1 MKNRLIVP
9 PSLEVAACL
18 MLTLAVGFPAAARPS
33 PIQNPPAAQA
43 GGGQQAGAQQA
54 GAQQAGAA
62 KGPQWKSRDEYDAF
76 TAMQKETDPH
86 KKITL
91 AEAFVQKYAN
101 SDYKGEAYALMI
113 QSYAQLN
120 DFAKLMQ
127 TAADA
132 AKAAPDSLDVD
143 TAVSY
148 FFPLLFKGDD
158 PNKDADLTA
167 ADSYAKNG
175 LAQLEKLQK
184 PANVSDEQF
193 NQSVK
198 ARRAIF
204 NGTTGFVALQKKD
217 YATAISAL
225 NSAKQDNPSDAYT
238 FYRLGLAYLYSTP
251 PDFDHAIW
259 NLARAGSLAKAAKAP
274 DTAAIEKYYNQ
285 VYTSRHGSD
294 AGASDVETQAASAV
308 DPPADFKVAPAP
320 KHAATG
326 NAFVDAF
333 YSYEDN
339 LKVGGDTEKQQWDA
353 LKGQPFGGPG
363 YVDSVAPG
371 SDPGSCLI
379 HIAITDESKN
389 AGTYDIELKDSGQP
403 TCKDLSKGDPVR
415 FQGTVS
421 AYTNTPS
428 FVLTLDSGKINEEDL
443 AAAAENKKSEKPAKP
458 TRTTPRRP
466 VHKAQGC

>member
-1 MKNRLIVP
+1 MRKRLIAPV
-9 PSLEVAACL
+9 SLGVAASL
-18 MLTLAVGFPAAARPS
+18 ILGVVTALPAAARPAL
-33 PIQNPPAAQA
+33 IQAAGAAQA
-43 GGGQQAGAQQA
+43 A

-76 TAMQKETDPH
+76 QAMSKETDPH

-91 AEAFVQKYAN
+91 AQGFIQKYAT

-113 QSYAQLN
+113 QSYAQTN
-120 DFAKLMQ
+120 DFAKMMQ
-127 TAADA
+127 TAAEG
-132 AKAAPDSLDVD
+132 AKAAPDSLDMN

-148 FFPLLFKGDD
+148 FFPLLYKGDD
-158 PNKDADLTA
+158 PNKDADLAA

-175 LAQLEKLQK
+175 LALVEKLQK
-184 PANVSDEQF
+184 PAGATDEQF

-204 NGTTGFVALQKKD
+204 NSAIGFVALQKKD
-217 YATAISAL
+217 NATAITAL
-225 NSAKQDNPSDAYT
+225 NAAKGDNPSDTYT

-259 NLARAGSLAKAAKAP
+259 NLARAASLAKAAKTP
-274 DTAAIEKYYNQ
+274 DSAAIEKYYSQ
-285 VYTSRHGSD
+285 VYASRHGSD
-294 AGASDVETQAASAV
+294 AGGSDVEAQAAAAV
-308 DPPADFKVAPAP
+308 EPPADFKVAAAP

-326 NAFVDAF
+326 NQFIDAF

-339 LKVGGDTEKQQWDA
+339 LKAGGDTEKQQWDQ

-363 YVDSVAPG
+363 YVDSVVPG
-371 SDPGSCLI
+371 PDPGTYVV
-379 HIAITDESKN
+379 HIDITDDSK
-389 AGTYDIELKDSGQP
+389 AKDGVHDIELKDTQAG
-403 TCKDLSKGDPVR
+403 CKDLSKGDPVR

-428 FVLTLDSGKINEEDL
+428 FVLTLDNGKINDDDL
-443 AAAAENKKSEKPAKP
+443 AAAAANKKPEKPAKP
-458 TRTTPRRP
+458 THPTPRRP
-466 VHKAQGC
+466 VHRTQGR

>member
-1 MKNRLIVP
+1 MKNRLIAP
-9 PSLEVAACL
+9 PILEVAACL
-18 MLTLAVGFPAAARPS
+18 IVIVVAAIPARPA
-33 PIQNPPAAQA
+33 PIPNPPAAQA
-43 GGGQQAGAQQA
+43 TAAQQA
-54 GAQQAGAA
+54 GAQQGAA

-76 TAMQKETDPH
+76 QAITKETDPH

-91 AEAFVQKYAN
+91 AQAFIQKYAN

-113 QSYAQLN
+113 QSYAQTN
-120 DFAKLMQ
+120 DFADLMK
-127 TAADA
+127 TAAEA
-132 AKAAPDSLDVD
+132 SKAAPDSLAVD

-148 FFPLLFKGDD
+148 FFPLLYKGDD

-167 ADSYAKNG
+167 ADSYAKSG
-175 LAQLEKLQK
+175 LSLLEKLEK
-184 PANVSDEQF
+184 PANTPEEQF

-204 NGTTGFVALQKKD
+204 NGAAGFVALQKKD
-217 YATAISAL
+217 YATAITAL
-225 NSAKQDNPSDAYT
+225 NAAKGDNPSDTYT
-238 FYRLGLAYLYSTP
+238 YYRLGLAYLYSTP

-259 NLARAGSLAKAAKAP
+259 NLARATSLAKAAKTP
-274 DTAAIEKYYNQ
+274 DSAAIEKYYDQ

-294 AGASDVETQAASAV
+294 AGASDVETQAAGSIE
-308 DPPADFKVAPAP
+308 PPADFKVAPAP

-339 LKVGGDTEKQQWDA
+339 LKVGGDTEKQQWAA
-353 LKGQPFGGPG
+353 LNGQPFGGPG

-371 SDPGSCLI
+371 PDPGSCLVN
-379 HIAITDESKN
+379 IAITDDSKN
-389 AGTYDIELKDSGQP
+389 KGTYDISLKDSTQP
-403 TCKDLSKGDPVR
+403 ECKDLSKGDPVR

-421 AYTNTPS
+421 AYTNAPS
-428 FVLTLDSGKINEEDL
+428 FVLTLDNGKINDDDL
-443 AAAAENKKSEKPAKP
+443 KAAAANKKSEKP